1 MCLLIVISVLLSFS
15 FTFDYEEQDEY
26 EFSLVVSDNGRNP
39 RHSTPSTVT
48 ISITNLNDEEP
59 VFEESTYSESC
70 DMCSVHMI
78 VM

>member
-1 MCLLIVISVLLSFS
+1 MFSLIVADDGRHPRQSV
-15 FTFDYEEQDEY
+15 
-26 EFSLVVSDNGRNP
+26 
-39 RHSTPSTVT
+39 PSTVT

-70 DMCSVHMI
+70 DTLSSPDCHVIDTHSPHLI